1 MIRAW
6 IENWWLL
13 LLRGALALA
22 FAVLIF
28 LLQPL
33 FPSVFLSIMA
43 YAAVAVIFG
52 LLAVVTGVITCFAAL
67 RDAAHRRHLWVLLS
81 EGLAIT
87 AGGIVVILL
96 RDVSA
101 LEVIDIIAVAALVFA
116 AFQFATAVHIRRH
129 VKDEW
134 FLIAGGL
141 CSLALSVFLLLDGER
156 ELSSVLKW
164 VAIYAAANG
173 LAMVGLALK
182 LYRLRRSIRE
192 LSSPEHLKKATKTAG
207 AA

>member
-13 LLRGALALA
+13 LLRGAFALA

-96 RDVSA
+96 RGVSA

>member
-13 LLRGALALA
+13 LLRGAFALA

-96 RDVSA
+96 RGVSA

-192 LSSPEHLKKATKTAG
+192 LSSSEHLKKATKTAG

>member
-13 LLRGALALA
+13 LLRGAFALA
-22 FAVLIF
+22 FAALIL

-33 FPSVFLSIMA
+33 FPSVFLRIMA

-52 LLAVVTGVITCFAAL
+52 LLAVVTGIITCFAAL
-67 RDAAHRRHLWVLLS
+67 RDAAHTRHLRMLLS
-81 EGLAIT
+81 EGVVIT

-96 RDVSA
+96 RGVTA

-116 AFQFATAVHIRRH
+116 AFQFVTAAHVRRH
-129 VKDEW
+129 IKDEW
-134 FLIAGGL
+134 FLIACGL
-141 CSLALSVFLLLDGER
+141 CSLALSLFLLLDGER
-156 ELSSVLKW
+156 ELSSVLNW
-164 VAIYAAANG
+164 IAIYAAANG
-173 LAMVGLALK
+173 LAMVGLAQR
-182 LYRLRRSIRE
+182 LYRLRRSIHD
-192 LSSPEHLKKATKTAG
+192 LSSADNQKESKRAAG